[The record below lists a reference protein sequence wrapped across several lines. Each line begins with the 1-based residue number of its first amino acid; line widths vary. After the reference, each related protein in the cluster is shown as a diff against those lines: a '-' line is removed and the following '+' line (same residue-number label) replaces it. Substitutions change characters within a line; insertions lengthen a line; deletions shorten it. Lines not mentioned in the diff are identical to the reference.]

1 MLAEVNNA
9 KDIKGKTRQQLL
21 LVGPTGSGKTT
32 ALRSLIGKKFV
43 YAFDPNS
50 LDALKGSDIDYLEFC
65 PDITDLNLSV
75 TTLKK
80 GVADPNRRKKKAEP
94 MTYRNWEADFEE
106 RIEEGFFKDYAWVGF
121 DSYTTFQDIIMD
133 RVMFLNGRLGKHP
146 EQADWTSQM
155 NTTRN
160 IFRVANST
168 CNVFCACHTELF
180 RDELTGKIHGRILMT
195 GRNRT
200 RIPLMFS
207 QIFATKADVDAD
219 GKKAYSIQTIPDR
232 ENPSCRTSIQG
243 LQAFEDVTID
253 MSKAL
258 EGQGIGAIM
267 QKTMVTA

>member
-1 MLAEVNNA
+1 MLTEVNNA
-9 KDIKGKTRQQLL
+9 KYIKGKTRQQLL

-32 ALRSLIGKKFV
+32 AMRSLLGKKFV
-43 YAFDPNS
+43 YVFDPNA
-50 LDALKGSDIDYLEFC
+50 LDAIKGSDIDFLEFC
-65 PDITDLNLSV
+65 PDITDLNISV

-80 GVADPNRRKKKAEP
+80 GVADPIRRVKRPEP
-94 MTYRNWEADFEE
+94 MTYRNWEADFEA
-106 RIEEGFFKDYAWVGF
+106 RLDADFFKDYAWVGF

-133 RVMFLNGRLGKHP
+133 RVMHLNGRLGKHP

-168 CNVFCACHTELF
+168 CNVFCSCHTELF

-219 GKKAYSIQTIPDR
+219 GKKTYMIQTIPDR
-232 ENPSCRTSIQG
+232 ENPTCRTSIQG
-243 LQAFEDVTID
+243 LHAHEDVTID
-253 MSKAL
+253 MSKPL
-258 EGQGIGAIM
+258 EGQGLGGIM
-267 QKTMVTA
+267 QKVMPDA